1 MPLYEYKC
9 EANGQIIE
17 VVHRMSERYTT
28 WGQLCDAAKH
38 PPGDTPADAP
48 VTKLIGSGNAING
61 NNTVSK
67 QSALNGE
74 RSKNIKHGATV
85 SPMRSSKF

>member
-9 EANGQIIE
+9 EANGKVLE
-17 VVHRMSERYTT
+17 VVHRMAERYTT
-28 WGQLCDAAKH
+28 WGELCDAAKY

-48 VTKLIGSGNAING
+48 VTKLVGGGSAINAA
-61 NNTVSK
+61 TTMAK
-67 QSALNGE
+67 QNVVNSE

-85 SPMRSSKF
+85 SPMRSGKF